1 MPLSRAASPSFDGRP
16 GLSVPNYGSCH
27 GAEVFDGRPMM
38 PPVPV
43 EKSALDQRAETMQ
56 RQGLGLGKRRSFWG
70 VFSKK
75 DIGRDGW
82 IR

>member
-1 MPLSRAASPSFDGRP
+1 
-16 GLSVPNYGSCH
+16 
-27 GAEVFDGRPMM
+27 MM

-43 EKSALDQRAETMQ
+43 EKSASDQRAETMQ